1 MSFIYKITNL
11 INGKVY
17 IGQTSLTPEIRFNT
31 HKKCYKSNGCSKLYK
46 AMRKYGKEN
55 FIVETICETNNPDA
69 DEKYWIKYY
78 NSVELGYNISYGGEG
93 ESLRSEKD
101 ENIIIE
107 SFKRLQSIRKVYK
120 ETGYSRDY
128 IRNTLKVHN
137 IDYNSINTLK
147 NIDEKL
153 IIEKYHE
160 LKEVLKVSKEL
171 GISERTIRKY
181 LRKNN
186 IEIFNHKNDRYIYI
200 ACDIISHEEIK
211 RFNNREEI
219 KLFLDANDSKIINR
233 IERVINGERKS
244 YKGYYWKKIIK
255 NNT

>member
-1 MSFIYKITNL
+1 MSYIYKITNL

-17 IGQTSLTPEIRFNT
+17 IGQTSLTPEIRFDK
-31 HKKCYKSNGCSKLYK
+31 HKRCYKSNGCSKLYR

-55 FIVETICETNNPDA
+55 FIVETICETNNPDI

-93 ESLRSEKD
+93 GTLKSEKD

-128 IRNTLKVHN
+128 IRNTLKLHN
-137 IDYNSINTLK
+137 IDYNSKNTLK

-153 IIEKYHE
+153 IIEKYHK

-171 GISERTIRKY
+171 GISEKTIRKY

-200 ACDIISHEEIK
+200 ACDKITHEEIK

-219 KLFLDANDSKIINR
+219 NLFLNKENYDIINR
-233 IERVINGERKS
+233 IERVINSERKS
-244 YKGYYWKKIIK
+244 YNGYYWKKILK
-255 NNT
+255 

>member
-1 MSFIYKITNL
+1 MSYIYKITNL

-17 IGQTSLTPEIRFNT
+17 IGQTSLTPEIRFDK
-31 HKKCYKSNGCSKLYK
+31 HKRCYKSNGCSKLYR
-46 AMRKYGKEN
+46 AMRKYGKKN
-55 FIVETICETNNPDA
+55 FIIETICKTNNPDI

-93 ESLRSEKD
+93 GSLRGEKD

-107 SFKRLQSIRKVYK
+107 SFKRLQSIRKIYK

-153 IIEKYHE
+153 IIEKYNE

-200 ACDIISHEEIK
+200 ACDKITHEEIK
-211 RFNNREEI
+211 RFDNRKEI
-219 KLFLDANDSKIINR
+219 KLFLDKEDDNIYSG

-244 YKGYYWKKIIK
+244 YKNYYWKKFLK
-255 NNT
+255 